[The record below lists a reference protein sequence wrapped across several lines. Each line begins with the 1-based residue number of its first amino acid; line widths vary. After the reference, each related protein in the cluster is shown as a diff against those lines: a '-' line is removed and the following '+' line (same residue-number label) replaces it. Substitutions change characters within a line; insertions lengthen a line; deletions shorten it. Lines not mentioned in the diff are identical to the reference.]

1 MSPAH
6 DWFHVLRVETDA
18 EALVAESPDAD
29 ARVVRLAALL
39 HDIGRARE
47 DRGEIADHAAW
58 GARESE
64 DILETRGVP
73 EERIAAVSHCI
84 RAHRYSNPVE
94 PETREATVLSDADNL
109 DALGAVGLARCF
121 TYGGERGSPIHDPSL
136 PPEADDS
143 AAGATQF
150 NHVHLKLLDL
160 PDRMYTDAGRELAV
174 ERAAFVEEFVRRF
187 EREVAGE
194 R

>member
-1 MSPAH
+1 M
-6 DWFHVLRVETDA
+6 
-18 EALVAESPDAD
+18 
-29 ARVVRLAALL
+29 
-39 HDIGRARE
+39 
-47 DRGEIADHAAW
+47 
-58 GARESE
+58 
-64 DILETRGVP
+64 
-73 EERIAAVSHCI
+73 
-84 RAHRYSNPVE
+84 
-94 PETREATVLSDADNL
+94 REAKVLSDADNL

-160 PDRMYTDAGRELAV
+160 PGRMYTDAGRELAV